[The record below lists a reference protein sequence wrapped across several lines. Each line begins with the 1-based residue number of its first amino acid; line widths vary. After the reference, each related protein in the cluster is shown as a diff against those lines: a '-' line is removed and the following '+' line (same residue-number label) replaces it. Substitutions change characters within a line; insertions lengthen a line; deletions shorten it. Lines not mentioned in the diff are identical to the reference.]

1 MYLFGALP
9 TKTPSAVAVG
19 VSVADCA
26 GVGVGVAVAD
36 GVAVAEA
43 VALDFGDAEADA
55 LGFGDAEAD
64 ALPVQNPK
72 FTYRSL
78 TIHLSLAPM
87 KPWSRTIC
95 TWTTTT

>member
-1 MYLFGALP
+1 
-9 TKTPSAVAVG
+9 
-19 VSVADCA
+19 
-26 GVGVGVAVAD
+26 
-36 GVAVAEA
+36 VAVAEA
-43 VALDFGDAEADA
+43 VALD
-55 LGFGDAEAD
+55 FGDAEAD

-78 TIHLSLAPM
+78 TIHLSLAPK

>member
-55 LGFGDAEAD
+55 L
-64 ALPVQNPK
+64 PVQNPK